1 MTVPTRHNCF
11 KLIARM
17 GMLDHIVLHSLTVC
31 HVATTLTDLLLHNG
45 WKLDRDLVLAAAM
58 LHDITKTRSFETGE
72 NHAQTG
78 GTLLEQMGYENVG
91 SIVAQHVCLETYA
104 TPLKIGEV
112 QIVNYADKRVL
123 HDQIVSLEKRKN
135 YIVERYGHMPEA
147 ANKIEWVWRETI
159 KIETALFDAIGHAP
173 DHLIDLLQ
181 PEKLH
186 LDYSNYCQRYRPAG
200 MRVPPSPKARCNR
213 SALF

>member
-1 MTVPTRHNCF
+1 MTVPNRQTCF

-17 GMLDHIVLHSLTVC
+17 GMLDHIVMHSLTVC
-31 HVATTLTDLLLHNG
+31 HVAVTLTDLLLKNG
-45 WKLDRDLVLAAAM
+45 WKLNRDLVRASAM

-78 GTLLEQMGYENVG
+78 GILLQQMGYKSVG
-91 SIVAQHVCLETYA
+91 SIVAQHVCLDTYE

-123 HDQIVSLEKRKN
+123 HDQIVSLEERKH
-135 YIVERYGHMPEA
+135 YIIERYGHMPQA
-147 ANKIEWVWRETI
+147 SDKIEWVWRETI
-159 KIETALFDAIGHAP
+159 KIETALFDAIGSVP
-173 DHLIDLLQ
+173 DRLLELIR
-181 PEKLH
+181 PEKLRH
-186 LDYSNYCQRYRPAG
+186 DFSNYCKRYRSAEASA
-200 MRVPPSPKARCNR
+200 PPPLTVRHNG